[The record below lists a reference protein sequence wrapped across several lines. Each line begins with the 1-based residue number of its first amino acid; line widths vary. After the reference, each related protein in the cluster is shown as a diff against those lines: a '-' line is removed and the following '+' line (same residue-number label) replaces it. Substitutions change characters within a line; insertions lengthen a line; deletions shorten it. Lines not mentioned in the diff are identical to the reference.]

1 MFGMANNGALYN
13 TSIIVKFV
21 REYIDYG
28 NIIASII
35 LDIATAVKLYKF
47 NRKDGADWSKQKAT
61 LERLFLL
68 QVCKEYSKKPDFLL
82 RLFKKFHFFYHP
94 VIL

>member
-1 MFGMANNGALYN
+1 MFGAANGYALYN

-35 LDIATAVKLYKF
+35 LDIATAIKLYKY
-47 NRKDGADWSKQKAT
+47 NRKSGADWSKQKST
-61 LERLFLL
+61 LEKLFLL
-68 QVCKEYSKKPDFLL
+68 QVCKECCKKPDFCD
-82 RLFKKFHFFYHP
+82 FS
-94 VIL
+94 

>member
-1 MFGMANNGALYN
+1 MFGAANGYALYH

-35 LDIATAVKLYKF
+35 LDIATAIKLYKY
-47 NRKDGADWSKQKAT
+47 NHKDEKDWSKQKAT
-61 LERLFLL
+61 LEKLFLL
-68 QVCKEYSKKPDFLL
+68 QVCKECSKKPDFLRFL
-82 RLFKKFHFFYHP
+82 
-94 VIL
+94 